1 MELDELTKH
10 MDYGKET
17 NLEILGLFMD
27 TARIDLA
34 DLESAVKGGDAGRTA
49 AASHSIKGAAASL
62 GFMDIYQHAKAIEEG
77 ARGGETIVSQE
88 LIKALAAGLD
98 EIVKAMEAYR
108 LTPE

>member
-1 MELDELTKH
+1 
-10 MDYGKET
+10 
-17 NLEILGLFMD
+17 
-27 TARIDLA
+27 
-34 DLESAVKGGDAGRTA
+34 
-49 AASHSIKGAAASL
+49 
-62 GFMDIYQHAKAIEEG
+62 MDIYQHAKAIEEG